1 MAKTTISQ
9 KLANAL
15 NNAELLKTA
24 GLEEV
29 STDSAGKVE
38 HGADAEALQ
47 DGTAS
52 GVTDAKMTA
61 EGEQQPGSA
70 SDVMKSSPTEAT
82 ASTIA
87 PTTTNEDTDAK
98 KELNAAKGEVVA
110 DDLKEIE
117 KQASVV
123 LDAAHEIVEFLTSA
137 AFQKQASEQVETEMN
152 PYQNG
157 VAAAKLLSK
166 MASAGDPAAQS
177 ILDYQ
182 ASFLAGMQKKANDVA
197 ALVGENSSPEDV
209 AAAEE
214 ALNQAAMEDPSAIM
228 EDAEGAEE
236 GAEAEGEEGGEDE
249 EALLQ
254 QVGAE
259 AEQEAQEL
267 VLDYADAILEA
278 NPEMDEESALQQAQ
292 EEVADAIA
300 TVVLQQQAGDVDEN
314 GQPAMSDEELGEA
327 VEEMG
332 KTASAH
338 PDRDALCATLN
349 ERIGLDPSA
358 FAHRLGF

>member
-47 DGTAS
+47 NGAAS
-52 GVTDAKMTA
+52 GVTDAKMSA

-87 PTTTNEDTDAK
+87 PTSTNEDTDAK
-98 KELNAAKGEVVA
+98 KELDASKGEVVA
-110 DDLKEIE
+110 EDLKEIE
-117 KQASVV
+117 KQANVV
-123 LDAAHEIVEFLTSA
+123 IGAAHEIVEFLTSA
-137 AFQKQASEQVETEMN
+137 AFQKQASEQTETEMN

-157 VAAAKLLSK
+157 VAAVNLLSK

-197 ALVGENSSPEDV
+197 ALVGDDASPEDV
-209 AAAEE
+209 AAAED
-214 ALNQAAMEDPSAIM
+214 ALNNAAMEDPSAIM
-228 EDAEGAEE
+228 EDAEG
-236 GAEAEGEEGGEDE
+236 GEDEDE
-249 EALLQ
+249 EAVLQ
-254 QVGAE
+254 QIGAE
-259 AEQEAQEL
+259 SEQEAQEL

-300 TVVLQQQAGDVDEN
+300 TVVLQQQAGAVDEN
-314 GQPAMSDEELGEA
+314 GEPAMSDEELGEA
-327 VEEMG
+327 VDEMG